1 MFTLFQNFMLENG
14 NIENLD
20 LLKQAILE
28 EADNFLK
35 IQKINLNNEI
45 NQVTEQ
51 KSTLETNLLTSK
63 EVSL

>member
-1 MFTLFQNFMLENG
+1 VVNLFQNFMLENG

-35 IQKINLNNEI
+35 IQKINSNNEI
-45 NQVTEQ
+45 NQANEQ
-51 KSTLETNLLTSK
+51 KSTLETNLLTLK
-63 EVSL
+63 EVSI

>member
-1 MFTLFQNFMLENG
+1 MVNLFQNFMLENG

-35 IQKINLNNEI
+35 IQKINSNNEI
-45 NQVTEQ
+45 NQANEQ
-51 KSTLETNLLTSK
+51 KSTLETNLLTLK
-63 EVSL
+63 EVSI

>member
-1 MFTLFQNFMLENG
+1 MLENG

-35 IQKINLNNEI
+35 IQKINSNNEI
-45 NQVTEQ
+45 NQANEQ
-51 KSTLETNLLTSK
+51 KSTLETNLLTLK
-63 EVSL
+63 EVSI